1 MSTTTLIGTA
11 SLFALIAATSIIGP
25 AAAAPAKNPDPELCA
40 DYLKDLK
47 TYRRM
52 AVLLGCE
59 MPDGESAAVTD
70 VAPTKVAVAQPDEI
84 SFPPVEGEEPTA
96 PAAEFP
102 PVEDAPSSAESTPS
116 FPPVEQAS
124 TDPEPAE
131 MPPVVDEPSHGSGG
145 SSQGS
150 SSSFPET
157 AEIEP
162 DVSFEEPSGPLAE
175 VRAAIEEKLATM
187 KEEAKVRVKEAIR
200 EKAEEV
206 KERVKEKI
214 RHKIENAISQHKDN
228 AENPGK
234 SFRSKV
240 EKRFKTAAKDAVK
253 KLVKAHHGDKGG
265 SLLNK
270 LAQLRRR

>member
-1 MSTTTLIGTA
+1 MSTATRIGTA
-11 SLFALIAATSIIGP
+11 PLFALIAAISIISP
-25 AAAAPAKNPDPELCA
+25 ARAAPAKNPDPELCA
-40 DYLKDLK
+40 EYLKDLK

-52 AVLLGCE
+52 AELLGCE
-59 MPDGESAAVTD
+59 MPDGESAAGTD
-70 VAPTKVAVAQPDEI
+70 AASTKVAVAQLDEV

-96 PAAEFP
+96 PATEFP
-102 PVEDAPSSAESTPS
+102 PVADAPESAESTPN

-124 TDPEPAE
+124 TEPEPAE
-131 MPPVVDEPSHGSGG
+131 LPPVVDEPSHGSSG
-145 SSQGS
+145 SSHGS

-187 KEEAKVRVKEAIR
+187 KEEAKARVKEAIR

-214 RHKIENAISQHKDN
+214 RHKVEDAIFRHKDN
-228 AENPGK
+228 AENPDK
-234 SFRSKV
+234 TFRSKV
-240 EKRFKTAAKDAVK
+240 EKRLKTAAKDAVK
-253 KLVKAHHGDKGG
+253 KLGKGHHGEKGG
-265 SLLNK
+265 LLHK